1 MILGIKTM
9 DIKIA
14 MVKKDWNIKKLADN
28 VPMDYI
34 YLTRIL
40 KGNCIPSEIMAIKI
54 SNALD
59 VNVEEIF
66 YIEKIKEMQ

>member
-1 MILGIKTM
+1 MEYSIR
-9 DIKIA
+9 
-14 MVKKDWNIKKLADN
+14 KKDLLILLVKNNMNQSDLCRK
-28 VPMDYI
+28 VPIERSYFS
-34 YLTRIL
+34 RIINGKTL
-40 KGNCIPSEIMAIKI
+40 PSEIMAIKI